1 MGLVCTRM
9 PRPPAALVW
18 VADDEE
24 EEEEV
29 ELEQETSSGG
39 LDSVGGQGVGTS
51 AEEGGEEGDA
61 YRTAQAA
68 RAARAA

>member
-1 MGLVCTRM
+1 LGLVCTRM

-18 VADDEE
+18 VADEEE

>member
-1 MGLVCTRM
+1 LGLVCTRM

-18 VADDEE
+18 VADEEE

-39 LDSVGGQGVGTS
+39 LDSGGGQGVGTS

-68 RAARAA
+68 RAARSA

>member
-1 MGLVCTRM
+1 M

-18 VADDEE
+18 VADEEE

>member
-18 VADDEE
+18 VADEEE